1 LTQAAARNPSA
12 STLSAER
19 TTLAWTRTSFA
30 FLANGVLL
38 TIKEVHG
45 ANGLTPLI
53 PAVLALAAALCTY
66 LIAFKRQQTLQQR
79 PLPARITARR
89 QVFIVGVATLLLIVM
104 ATLAQLV

>member
-1 LTQAAARNPSA
+1 MTQVAARNPSA

-19 TTLAWTRTSFA
+19 TTLAWSRTSFA

-45 ANGLTPLI
+45 ANALTPLI
-53 PAVLALAAALCTY
+53 PAILALGAALSTY
-66 LIAFKRQQTLQQR
+66 LIAFMRQQTLRQR

-89 QVFIVGVATLLLIVM
+89 QVFIVGIATLLLIVM